1 VAVFLIRRV
10 AQAAFVVLCVAI
22 VIFFLMRLIP
32 GDPARLMAPRA
43 SEEALQA
50 IRVEL
55 GLNEALPVQF
65 FRFLGNAVRGDFGNS
80 YYEQAS
86 ALSLILERLPK
97 TLLLTG
103 LAMGAA
109 LMIGLPLGILAAV
122 RRDSVVDRAILGIQM
137 LFQSAPNFWLALV
150 LLLVVAVNLRWL
162 PAIGYVGPQSAILP
176 ATALAIGLIAVISRV
191 VRGSMIEILEQDM
204 VKALNARGIPGTL
217 IVWKHGLKNALLPL
231 LTLTGAQV
239 GYLLGGAV
247 VVEFIFNYP
256 GVGLLTLNA
265 VLRRDFPLVQAI
277 VIVASIL
284 LVSINLLIDLSY
296 GIIDPRVRQRAV

>member
-1 VAVFLIRRV
+1 MAVFFVRRL
-10 AQAAFVVLCVAI
+10 AQAIFVVLCVAV

-43 SEEALQA
+43 SEEALA
-50 IRVEL
+50 EIRTQL

-65 FRFLGNAVRGDFGNS
+65 VRFLGSVVRGDLGNS
-80 YYEQAS
+80 YYEQS
-86 ALSLILERLPK
+86 PALSLILQRLPK

-103 LAMGAA
+103 LSMGIAI
-109 LMIGLPLGILAAV
+109 LIGVPLGMLAAV
-122 RRDSVVDRAILGIQM
+122 RRDSLVDRAILGLQM

-150 LLLVVAVNLRWL
+150 LLVVVAVNLRWL
-162 PAIGYVGPQSAILP
+162 PAIGYVGIQSAILP
-176 ATALAIGLIAVISRV
+176 SIALAVGLIAVISRV
-191 VRGSMIEILEQDM
+191 VRASMIEILEQDM
-204 VKALNARGIPGTL
+204 TKALKARGISGTA

-247 VVEFIFNYP
+247 VIEFIFNYP

-265 VLRRDFPLVQAI
+265 VLRRDFPLVQAV
-277 VIVASIL
+277 VIVASAIL
-284 LVSINLLIDLSY
+284 VTINLLIDLSY
-296 GIIDPRVRQRAV
+296 GVIDPRVRQRTG